1 MFLNEFFVMDFI
13 NLKRTLTSTLQ
24 DLMKMAKE
32 ITANIY
38 SDNFLFVVNEIK
50 NFERCAD
57 GNLES
62 ELNSPQTFDE
72 AVLELLSFYNNIY
85 DINLHVYKAIETAT
99 IIDIRYYLRTSIDY
113 EHRAKI
119 ADVAPM
125 ISPKIPLPIDYIKG
139 NKFDVNWRYH
149 L

>member
-1 MFLNEFFVMDFI
+1 MDFI
-13 NLKRTLTSTLQ
+13 NLKRTLNFTLQ
-24 DLMKMAKE
+24 DLIKMAKE
-32 ITANIY
+32 ITTNIY

-50 NFERCAD
+50 KFERCAD

-62 ELNSPQTFDE
+62 ELNRPMTFDE
-72 AVLELLSFYNNIY
+72 AVRKLLSFYDNIY

-113 EHRAKI
+113 EHRAKV
-119 ADVAPM
+119 ADLAPM
-125 ISPKIPLPIDYIKG
+125 ISPKIQLPIDYIKG
-139 NKFDVNWRYH
+139 KKFDVNGSCH